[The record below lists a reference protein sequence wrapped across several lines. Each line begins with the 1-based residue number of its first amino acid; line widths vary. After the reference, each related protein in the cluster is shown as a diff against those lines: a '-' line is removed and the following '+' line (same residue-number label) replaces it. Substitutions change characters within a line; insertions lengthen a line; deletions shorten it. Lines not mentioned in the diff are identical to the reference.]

1 MADNGSVV
9 LSTLEFDVV
18 WDSERLP
25 DRHPAIDVPSPGM
38 THTERAELV
47 AEAWKS
53 LENRGLAESGRVVP
67 ELADRLNLLANAED
81 QIDAW
86 VWADREVRAVAV
98 VAGQEAL
105 LGVVDGTEVW
115 LIPARDTAVVEAAV
129 SIAGEMPAGPGRS
142 VSVPTKILTAA
153 DAAAGGDPRD
163 MIMALERK
171 GMELSEAQ
179 ILVAMLDGMGTRG
192 QFGVQHRRRDQ
203 RMVRADRVVSFHD
216 TEHGRYVYLTKPST
230 DGRSWSTITPADN
243 FRLMQVVQELLDE
256 ALGF

>member
-1 MADNGSVV
+1 MVDSGSVV

-18 WDSERLP
+18 WESERLP
-25 DRHPAIDVPSPGM
+25 GRHPAIDVPSPGM

-67 ELADRLNLLANAED
+67 ELADRLNLLANPEA

-86 VWADREVRAVAV
+86 VWADREVKALAV

-105 LGVVDGTEVW
+105 LAVVDGAEVW

-129 SIAGEMPAGPGRS
+129 AIAGEALAGPGRS
-142 VSVPTKILTAA
+142 VSVPTETLTAA
-153 DAAAGGDPRD
+153 DAAAKGDSRT
-163 MIMALERK
+163 MIMALERR

-179 ILVAMLDGMGTRG
+179 SLVAMLDGMGTRG
-192 QFGVQHRRRDQ
+192 QFGVEHRRRDQ

-216 TEHGRYVYLTKPST
+216 TEHGRYVYLARPST
-230 DGRSWSTITPADN
+230 DRRSWSTITPADN
-243 FRLMQVVQELLDE
+243 FLLMQAVQELLDQ
-256 ALGF
+256 ARGF